1 MLLNKI
7 NIFHFSIFNFYLYF
21 NKMVVSK
28 IIPLYF
34 LNDVFTIYLYLNQ
47 FTQHY
52 FALFMK
58 FGVNKII
65 KISTTL
71 KIAIKI
77 FYTQ

>member
-7 NIFHFSIFNFYLYF
+7 NIFDFSIVDFYLYF
-21 NKMVVSK
+21 NKMAILR
-28 IIPLYF
+28 IILLYI
-34 LNDVFTIYLYLNQ
+34 LNDIFVIYLYLNQ
-47 FTQHY
+47 SIQHY

-71 KIAIKI
+71 KITVKI